1 MTVPQVRTS
10 ERPQPFDWLQTLRGY
25 LTNRWVLLVIGG
37 GAVIIAAFFNW
48 GWLVAVGLAPILISL
63 APCAIMCGLG
73 LCGMKMMGGSCE
85 KQSAPAAEVKDA
97 AASSGALGANAMNN
111 ERSGASGSQGHI
123 ETQAEVRQQQT
134 INERSESHA

>member
-10 ERPQPFDWLQTLRGY
+10 GRPQPFDWPQIIRRY
-25 LTNRWVLLVIGG
+25 LSNRWVLLAIGG
-37 GAVIIAAFFNW
+37 GAVTIAAFFNW
-48 GWLVAVGLAPILISL
+48 GWLVAIGLAPIIIAF

-85 KQSAPAAEVKDA
+85 KQSAPSADVKDT
-97 AASSGALGANAMNN
+97 AASSSVMAADWPAGEPM
-111 ERSGASGSQGHI
+111 SASNSQG
-123 ETQAEVRQQQT
+123 QAKAQVQLTQQQT